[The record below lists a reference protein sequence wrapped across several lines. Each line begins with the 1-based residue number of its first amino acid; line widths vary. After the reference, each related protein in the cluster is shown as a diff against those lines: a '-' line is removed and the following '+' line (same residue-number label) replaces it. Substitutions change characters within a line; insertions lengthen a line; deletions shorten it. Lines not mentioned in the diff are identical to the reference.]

1 MDTKKTVVI
10 SAPVD
15 TYSGYG
21 ARARDIVKA
30 LLASAKYDVKILSQ
44 RWGDTRFGY
53 LADHN
58 ETAIQECIIPS
69 LTSRPDIWVQVTIPV
84 EFEPIGTFNIGIT
97 AGIETTVAKPDW
109 IEGLNRM
116 DLNLV
121 SSKHS
126 KDVFQ
131 AMDYSEQDKKTK
143 KVIRQIKLNK
153 PVEILLE
160 GADLN
165 KYFEYTDKQHY
176 TSQYREV
183 VDTLNGITESF
194 CYLFVGHW
202 LQGDLGHDRKNIG
215 YTVKTFLETFKNKPT
230 PPALIL
236 KTSSATTSVLDREEI
251 LRRIDSIKKE
261 VNSSK
266 LPNIY
271 LLHGDMTD
279 QEMNALYNHS
289 KIKAMLCLSKGEGFG
304 RPMLEFTL
312 VGKPVIAS
320 GWSGHLD
327 FLDPQL
333 SLLIGGTLE
342 QVHPSATNQ
351 WISEESQWYKA
362 DDAQATRAIK
372 EVYKNYK
379 TYKEQAKKLKY
390 KNKNNFALSN
400 MQTKLENYLS
410 EYVPT
415 TPKVVELNL
424 PK

>member
-69 LTSRPDIWVQVTIPV
+69 LTSRPDIWIQVTIPV

-131 AMDYSEQDKKTK
+131 AMDYSEQDNKTK

-160 GADLN
+160 GADLS

-236 KTSSATTSVLDREEI
+236 KTSSATTSVLDREEM

-333 SLLIGGTLE
+333 SLLVGGTLE

>member
-30 LLASAKYDVKILSQ
+30 LLASAKYDVKVLSQ

-58 ETAIQECIIPS
+58 ETVIQECIIPS
-69 LTSRPDIWVQVTIPV
+69 LTSRPDIWIQVTIPV
-84 EFEPIGTFNIGIT
+84 EFEPVGTFNIGIT

-126 KDVFQ
+126 KDIFQ
-131 AMDYSEQDKKTK
+131 AMDYSEQDNKTK

-236 KTSSATTSVLDREEI
+236 KTSSATTSVLDREEM

-312 VGKPVIAS
+312 AGKPVIAS

-333 SLLIGGTLE
+333 SLLVGGTLE

>member
-131 AMDYSEQDKKTK
+131 AMDYSEQDNKTK

-236 KTSSATTSVLDREEI
+236 KTSSATTSVLDREEM

-312 VGKPVIAS
+312 VGKPIIAS

-333 SLLIGGTLE
+333 SLLVGGTLE

-400 MQTKLENYLS
+400 MQTKLENHLS